1 MDGKVVLIVIAVIA
15 VMTLGASIY
24 RNIWFTLISGGLL
37 VLGIS
42 VVAILLSGLFV
53 GSSMK
58 RVASR

>member
-1 MDGKVVLIVIAVIA
+1 MDGKVVLIVIA

-24 RNIWFTLISGGLL
+24 RNIWFTLISGGPI

-42 VVAILLSGLFV
+42 VVAIFLLGVFV

-58 RVASR
+58 R